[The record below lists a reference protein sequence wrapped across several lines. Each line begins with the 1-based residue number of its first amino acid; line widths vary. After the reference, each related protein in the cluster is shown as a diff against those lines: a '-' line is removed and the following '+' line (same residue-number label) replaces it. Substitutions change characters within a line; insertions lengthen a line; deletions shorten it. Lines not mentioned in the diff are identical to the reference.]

1 MLSTVRDIAIDITNS
16 LFHILKKV
24 TQGHSAHM
32 QTNIYSKT
40 MMTMYTKDTVDAWME
55 EERNSSCREKFMQ
68 KKWIL
73 NGRMD
78 SFKEGNNLR
87 VKVQDK

>member
-24 TQGHSAHM
+24 TQVHSAHM

-40 MMTMYTKDTVDAWME
+40 MITMYTKDTVDAWME
-55 EERNSSCREKFMQ
+55 EERKR
-68 KKWIL
+68 KKLNKAKTSKDVIL
-73 NGRMD
+73 RLLGLG
-78 SFKEGNNLR
+78 E
-87 VKVQDK
+87 